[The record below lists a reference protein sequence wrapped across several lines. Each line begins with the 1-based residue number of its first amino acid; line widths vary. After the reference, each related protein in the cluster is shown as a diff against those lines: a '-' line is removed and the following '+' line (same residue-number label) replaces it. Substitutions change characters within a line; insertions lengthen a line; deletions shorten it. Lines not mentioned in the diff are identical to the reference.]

1 MIPRILVVGDVIN
14 DLIVRPLSAV
24 VPDSDVRAEIVQRP
38 GGSAANQA
46 CWLGSLGAA
55 VTFVGRVGRADVHRH
70 AAELRRC
77 GVEPALV
84 ADEGATTG
92 SIVIVVADGSRTMY
106 VDRGAN
112 LNLREQDVPAT
123 LWAGAGLLH
132 LTGYSF
138 FEPGTR
144 DAALAL
150 LGHARARGLPLS
162 VDPSSVGFL
171 SEVGPEEFLRW
182 TDGAE
187 LCFPNRAEAALLT
200 GSDDPRTAATRLTEH
215 YRTAVVTLDRD
226 GAVVARR
233 GSPPETVPALPGP
246 VLDTTG
252 AGDAFCAGFLRRW
265 TVDRDPVAAAR
276 DAVRV
281 AASALRRLGGRPLPE
296 QVAEPTAGALA
307 L

>member
-1 MIPRILVVGDVIN
+1 MTPRVLVVGDVIN
-14 DLIVRPLSAV
+14 DLIVRPLSAT
-24 VPDSDVRAEIVQRP
+24 VPDSDTRAEIVQRP

-46 CWLGSLGAA
+46 CWLGLLGAP
-55 VTFVGRVGRADVHRH
+55 VTFVGRVGRADLDRH
-70 AAELRRC
+70 VAELRRW
-77 GVEPALV
+77 GVQPALV
-84 ADEGATTG
+84 ADDTETG
-92 SIVIVVADGSRTMY
+92 SIVIVVAEGARTMY

-112 LNLREQDVPAT
+112 LNLHERDVPEAA
-123 LWAGAGLLH
+123 WADAGLLH

-138 FEPGTR
+138 FERGTR
-144 DAALAL
+144 AAALAL
-150 LGHARARGLPLS
+150 LDRARARGVPVS

-200 GSDDPRTAATRLTEH
+200 GTDDPAEAAVRLTERC
-215 YRTAVVTLDRD
+215 RTAVVTLDAD
-226 GAVVARR
+226 GAVVASR
-233 GSPPETVPALPGP
+233 GSAPVAIPALPGP

-281 AASALRRLGGRPLPE
+281 ATSALRRLGGRPGP
-296 QVAEPTAGALA
+296 VAELAAGAPA
-307 L
+307 T